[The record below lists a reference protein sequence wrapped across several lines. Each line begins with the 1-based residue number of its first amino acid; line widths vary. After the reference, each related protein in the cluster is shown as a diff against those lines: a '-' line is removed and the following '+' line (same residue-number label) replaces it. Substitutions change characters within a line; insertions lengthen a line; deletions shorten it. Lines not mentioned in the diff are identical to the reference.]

1 MPILSC
7 SIQNVPIAHPKLK
20 SALDPVI
27 ALYEDVKRKCTLRL
41 EYENK
46 INCEALTT
54 PTSKF
59 YQLPFEYAMSIYC
72 YYVCFKCKKVRVSK
86 QILSVPVVSSYQS
99 YYGGEA
105 RCIEQAGISDEFDP
119 SELVCGGC
127 SDVAQAQVV

>member
-1 MPILSC
+1 MLILSC
-7 SIQNVPIAHPKLK
+7 SIQNVPIAHPNLK

-46 INCEALTT
+46 MNCEALTT

-72 YYVCFKCKKVRVSK
+72 YYVCFKCKKVHVRIAITVLFQLCLISHTMEVR
-86 QILSVPVVSSYQS
+86 QGVLS
-99 YYGGEA
+99 
-105 RCIEQAGISDEFDP
+105 RRD
-119 SELVCGGC
+119 LVT
-127 SDVAQAQVV
+127 SLTRAN